1 MTRILDGYLRRPA
14 LQWMALV
21 ALLAGAVI
29 RTVLLPNQPPTP
41 YRIDIDVYRTGA
53 QVFLDGGDLYGQI
66 PPLSQGTELPFTYP
80 PIAAIGFV
88 VFAIMPLWVAS
99 ALLTV
104 ASIATL
110 GMRLHVVLAS
120 VLERARRE
128 VAWIA
133 VAFTAAL
140 LWLSPVRETLDFGQI
155 NILLMVICLV
165 DAIAGRGRWWG
176 GTLVGLAIAIKLTPI
191 VFFLLFFLR
200 RDWRAM
206 LTGAA
211 SFLAF
216 TGLGFLVMPSASV
229 EYWTSTLSNTDR
241 IGDPGYAAN
250 QSINGLLARFQ
261 IDSGLV
267 WFLVAVVVG
276 LFCGYVAWRLLQQGH
291 HAAAVLAVAASA
303 LFCSPVSW
311 THHWVWV
318 VPLLALFIAW
328 GTPIWWGLA
337 ALGGL
342 VHAVAPHKIQ
352 RSREGIETT
361 WVWWEHILGNA
372 YLLWLLLALLLL
384 LFVRPPRPSGGEAPT
399 A

>member
-110 GMRLHVVLAS
+110 GMSLHVVLAS

-155 NILLMVICLV
+155 NILLMVLCIV
-165 DAIAGRGRWWG
+165 DVIAGRGRWWG
-176 GTLVGLAIAIKLTPI
+176 GILVGLAVAIKLTPI
-191 VFFLLFFLR
+191 VFFLLFLLR
-200 RDWRAM
+200 RDGRAM
-206 LTGAA
+206 VIGGA
-211 SFLAF
+211 SFLLF
-216 TGLGFLVMPSASV
+216 TGIGFLAMPSASV
-229 EYWTSTLSNTDR
+229 EYWTSTLSQTDR

-250 QSINGLLARFQ
+250 QSVNGLLARFGV
-261 IDSGLV
+261 DSTLAWFAVALAAGL
-267 WFLVAVVVG
+267 L
-276 LFCGYVAWRLLQQGH
+276 CGYVAWRLLQRDQH
-291 HAAAVLAVAASA
+291 TAAVLAVAASS
-303 LFCSPVSW
+303 LLCSPVSW
-311 THHWVWV
+311 SHHWVWV
-318 VPLLALFIAW
+318 APMIALFIVWGSSAW
-328 GTPIWWGLA
+328 LGLA
-337 ALGGL
+337 AAGAL
-342 VHAVAPHKIQ
+342 VYSFAPHKVL
-352 RSREGIETT
+352 RSRDGIETT
-361 WVWWEHILGNA
+361 WVWWEHLLGNA
-372 YLLWLLLALLLL
+372 YLLWLLVALVGLLVL
-384 LFVRPPRPSGGEAPT
+384 RIPRLSR
-399 A
+399 